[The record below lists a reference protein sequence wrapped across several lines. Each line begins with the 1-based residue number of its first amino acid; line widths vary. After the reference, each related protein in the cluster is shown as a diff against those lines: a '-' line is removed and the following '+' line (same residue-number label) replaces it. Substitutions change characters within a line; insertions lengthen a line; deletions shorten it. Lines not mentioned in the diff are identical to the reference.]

1 MVIKQIKERWWSLTS
16 SDGEQTLLWFG
27 QSRAEVLHKFR
38 SWLRDADLEKVRYR
52 PKGERA

>member
-1 MVIKQIKERWWSLTS
+1 MVIKQIKPDWWSLTS

-27 QSRAEVLHKFR
+27 QSRAEVLQKFR
-38 SWLRDADLEKVRYR
+38 SWIRDADLEKVRYR